1 MVDYYTWV
9 GGQYLQQKKIE
20 FKSSWKQICIHAFP
34 VECLKTITK
43 QKLKTPLEKIE
54 DIEILRFL
62 EMGYDV
68 RMIKLSGNSF
78 AVDNL
83 EDPERARKYLRD
95 KK

>member
-1 MVDYYTWV
+1 MPIKPYYI
-9 GGQYLQQKKIE
+9 KIYTN
-20 FKSSWKQICIHAFP
+20 FIDN
-34 VECLKTITK
+34 VLMCLKIITK
-43 QKLKTPLEKIE
+43 QKSKTPLEQIE

-83 EDPERARKYLRD
+83 EDLERVREYLRN
-95 KK
+95 KNKC